1 MNGLVNNGNG
11 GVKAVLHKAEKL
23 IIDTDPGIGLFHLF
37 VFQFSILNCLICL
50 IFCLFH

>member
-11 GVKAVLHKAEKL
+11 AVNGVLDKAEKL

-37 VFQFSILNCLICL
+37 
-50 IFCLFH
+50 IFE